1 MSFPWTKAPAS
12 ATAVPARLGL
22 ALAATVLLAGC
33 GGSDPA
39 TGHGGHDPAP
49 STSSSTT
56 TSPDKT
62 FNEADI
68 AFLQGMIPHHQ
79 QAVEMSDMLAK
90 KTGIDPAVAD
100 LAKRIRAAQQPEIT
114 TMRGWLQ
121 DWGQLAEGHDHGD
134 QDDGM
139 LTREQVEML
148 KQAEGAEAQQLFLE
162 GMIAHHDGAIEM
174 AKAQIAE
181 GQHPGSIELAKRIVA
196 TQQAEIE
203 QMRRLLDS

>member
-1 MSFPWTKAPAS
+1 MRYRWTKATTP
-12 ATAVPARLGL
+12 VPARLGL
-22 ALAATVLLAGC
+22 ALAATVLLTGC
-33 GGSDPA
+33 GGGSDPA

-56 TSPDKT
+56 TAPNTT

-68 AFLQGMIPHHQ
+68 AFLQHMIPHHQ
-79 QAVEMSDMLAK
+79 QAVEMSDIVAT

-114 TMRGWLQ
+114 TMTGWLQ
-121 DWGQLAEGHDHGD
+121 DWGQPTEAHHHGD
-134 QDDGM
+134 QDNGM
-139 LTREQVEML
+139 LAPEQLEML
-148 KQAEGAEAQQLFLE
+148 EQAKGADAQQLFLE

-174 AKAQIAE
+174 AKAEIAG

-196 TQQAEIE
+196 TQQAEVA